1 MATSKKKSSAGN
13 KNSKADKARK
23 HMENKSKSKAIEK
36 HVKAKV
42 KNVKPSKSAPAPA
55 PKAKPAKET
64 AESKR
69 PKASKP
75 APLPPAAKARET
87 KPEKEQK
94 KPVEETKAKIVKNE
108 KAPSKGKEE
117 ISPAA
122 LQAIAAVK
130 ASSGAK
136 AKAAPKKAVVSVFTL
151 DDVRDILKNRRE
163 EARELAEKKE
173 AAAKKAAVS
182 TVVTAEPT
190 QSRVLGAATLA
201 DILGF
206 GGMRQPEKV
215 EETEVPHKREVP
227 AKFRKYFDMLT
238 SLREKIQSKINKRS
252 QAAGKIADEEPEL
265 AVPAQTED
273 DDTFDHD
280 FALSLVANEQ
290 DALAEV
296 DAAIER
302 IYDGSYG
309 ICEITGKEI
318 SRERLN
324 AVPFARYSVEGQA
337 QFEMQNRRR
346 AQRMTTFM
354 DNGEEGGALAGE
366 EADE

>member
-23 HMENKSKSKAIEK
+23 HMDNKSKSKAIEK

-42 KNVKPSKSAPAPA
+42 KNVKPSKPTPAQA

-75 APLPPAAKARET
+75 APIPPAAKARET
-87 KPEKEQK
+87 KPVKVPK
-94 KPVEETKAKIVKNE
+94 KPAEEPKAKVVKTE
-108 KAPSKGKEE
+108 KAPAKSKAD

-136 AKAAPKKAVVSVFTL
+136 TKAAPKKAVVSVFTL
-151 DDVRDILKNRRE
+151 DDVRDILKNRRA

-173 AAAKKAAVS
+173 AAAKKAVS

-215 EETEVPHKREVP
+215 EEVEAPHMREVP

-252 QAAGKIADEEPEL
+252 QTAGKIADEEPEL